1 MKAKRTKTDKIG
13 QKPCTILAPS
23 PNFHTKIMAKISLS
37 LDTRKKAPVVK
48 LLLSAD
54 GKSSLLTLGIS
65 LDNQDQWSPSNPR
78 GPVVNHPAARSI
90 NALIKS
96 RLAAASDVLHSMM
109 LSGEHVTLAL
119 LRERILAR
127 IDPDREPAP
136 TDTLVGWLHKYE
148 QSVHGRTRELYLTTE
163 RRVFEY
169 AANVTTG
176 ADLRDPV
183 SVHEHPAAYAKADA
197 YLERLAVADVTPK
210 WLTDWDT
217 FMSRTMTVNSR
228 AIHLRNI
235 RAVIKYAIRNGSPA
249 SDPFVKFSI
258 KREDTRHRALTPEQ
272 FREIFTY
279 DIPQKEKELAEYR
292 DIALLV
298 FLLIGINI
306 ADLFEASEL
315 MNGRLEYIRRKTSRQ
330 YSIKVEP
337 EALAIIQRYKGK
349 RHLLRYADTNISHI
363 SLTKKLDKALKRIG
377 PVEYVPSNTRNH
389 QPFKRW
395 HGLYP
400 DISVY
405 WLRHTWATFAAR
417 IGIPFDTIAKCLG
430 HGKKTVTDIY
440 IDYDQQLIDDAN
452 RRVIDYALTLIN
464 EKRG

>member
-1 MKAKRTKTDKIG
+1 
-13 QKPCTILAPS
+13 
-23 PNFHTKIMAKISLS
+23 MAKITLS
-37 LDTRKKAPVVK
+37 LDTRKKSPVIK

-54 GKSSLLTLGIS
+54 GKSTLLTLGIS
-65 LDNQDQWSPSNPR
+65 LDNAEQWSPANPR
-78 GPVVNHPAARSI
+78 GPVVNHPAARSL

-109 LSGEHVTLAL
+109 LAGEHITLPV
-119 LRERILAR
+119 LRERVLAR

-136 TDTLVGWLHKYE
+136 ADTLIGWLHKYE
-148 QSVHGRTRELYLTTE
+148 QSVSGRTRELYLTTE
-163 RRVFEY
+163 RRIFEY
-169 AANVTTG
+169 AAFVTTG

-183 SVHEHPAAYAKADA
+183 SVHAHPNAPTKADA

-210 WLTDWDT
+210 WLTGWDK
-217 FMSRTMTVNSR
+217 FMERTMTVNSR

-249 SDPFVKFSI
+249 SDPFAKYSI
-258 KREDTRHRALTPEQ
+258 RREDTRHRALTPEQ
-272 FREIFTY
+272 FKEIFTY
-279 DIPQKEKELAEYR
+279 PIPEKEKELQEYR
-292 DIALLV
+292 EIALLV
-298 FLLIGINI
+298 FLLIGINV
-306 ADLFEASEL
+306 ADLFEATEL
-315 MNGRLEYIRRKTSRQ
+315 MGGRLEYIRRKTSRQ

-337 EALAIIQRYKGK
+337 EAEKIINKYRGQ

-389 QPFKRW
+389 QPIKVW

-452 RRVIDYALTLIN
+452 RRVIDYALSLL
-464 EKRG
+464 E

>member
-1 MKAKRTKTDKIG
+1 
-13 QKPCTILAPS
+13 
-23 PNFHTKIMAKISLS
+23 MAKISLT
-37 LDTRKKAPVVK
+37 LDSRKKSPVVK

-54 GKSSLLTLGIS
+54 GKSTLLTLGVS
-65 LDNQDQWSPSNPR
+65 LDNPEQWSPANPR
-78 GPVVNHPAARSI
+78 GPVVNHPASRSL

-109 LSGEHVTLAL
+109 LAGEHITLPI

-136 TDTLVGWLHKYE
+136 TDTLIGWLHKYE
-148 QSVHGRTRELYLTTE
+148 QSVNGRTRELYLTTE
-163 RRVFEY
+163 RRIVEY
-169 AANVTTG
+169 AAFATTG
-176 ADLRDPV
+176 ADLRDPQ
-183 SVHEHPAAYAKADA
+183 SVHEHPNCLERADA
-197 YLERLAVADVTPK
+197 YLERLAVADITPK
-210 WLTDWDT
+210 WLDSWNK
-217 FMSRTMTVNSR
+217 FMERTMTVNSR

-249 SDPFVKFSI
+249 TDPFTKFAI

-272 FREIFTY
+272 FKILFTY
-279 DIPQKEKELAEYR
+279 DIPKQEKELIEYR

-298 FLLIGINI
+298 FMLIGINI
-306 ADLFEASEL
+306 ADLFETTEL
-315 MNGRLEYIRRKTSRQ
+315 MNGRLEYVRRKTSRQ

-337 EALAIIQRYKGK
+337 EALAIIQKYRGK

-389 QPFKRW
+389 QPIKVW
-395 HGLYP
+395 HGLHP

-417 IGIPFDTIAKCLG
+417 IGISFDTIAKCLG

-440 IDYDQQLIDDAN
+440 IDYDLQLIDDAN
-452 RRVIDYALTLIN
+452 RRVIDYALSLLN
-464 EKRG
+464 VK

>member
-1 MKAKRTKTDKIG
+1 
-13 QKPCTILAPS
+13 
-23 PNFHTKIMAKISLS
+23 MAKISLT
-37 LDTRKKAPVVK
+37 LDTRKKSPVVK

-54 GKSSLLTLGIS
+54 GKSTLLTLGVS
-65 LDNQDQWSPSNPR
+65 LDSPEQWSPANPR
-78 GPVVNHPAARSI
+78 GPVVNHPASRSL

-109 LSGEHVTLAL
+109 LAGEHITLPL

-136 TDTLVGWLHKYE
+136 TDTLIGWLHKYE
-148 QSVHGRTRELYLTTE
+148 QSVSGRTRELYLTTE
-163 RRVFEY
+163 RRIVEY
-169 AANVTTG
+169 AAFATTG
-176 ADLRDPV
+176 ADLRDPQ
-183 SVHEHPAAYAKADA
+183 SVHEHPNCFDKADA
-197 YLERLAVADVTPK
+197 YLERLAVADITPK
-210 WLTDWDT
+210 WLTSWNT
-217 FMSRTMTVNSR
+217 FMERTMTVNSR
-228 AIHLRNI
+228 AIHLRNV

-249 SDPFVKFSI
+249 TDPFTRFSI

-272 FREIFTY
+272 FKTLFTF
-279 DIPQKEKELAEYR
+279 DIPEKEKELIEYR

-298 FLLIGINI
+298 FMLIGINI
-306 ADLFEASEL
+306 ADLFETTEL
-315 MNGRLEYIRRKTSRQ
+315 MGDRLEYIRRKTSRQ

-337 EALAIIQRYKGK
+337 EALAIIQKYRGQ

-389 QPFKRW
+389 QPIKVW

-440 IDYDQQLIDDAN
+440 IDYDLQLIDDAN
-452 RRVIDYALTLIN
+452 RRVIDYALSLLN
-464 EKRG
+464 VK